1 MIATYI
7 TSSGELVKIFFV
19 AGISISFSPSTS
31 LNSSPSSL
39 SSSSLTSLIFQ
50 VDSFQFFSHECLF
63 LVFVL
68 AALSLPSHLFQT
80 LLRVTFESSYC
91 RFCSFLLFDR
101 MVELSCQTASFLHPQ
116 WIFSYIWLIRSRA
129 CMTTLSA
136 TQTAKSSFVTTEA
149 PSFLILD
156 PCGYFLL
163 RRRIYLHKTVDYRV
177 FLYFPFLSTSLV
189 PRNHCNPRNG
199 NVFFLERRNLVF
211 KSYIECVICWLLCF

>member
-80 LLRVTFESSYC
+80 LLRVTFESSY
-91 RFCSFLLFDR
+91 RRFLLVFAVRQDGRTLLPDR
-101 MVELSCQTASFLHPQ
+101 
-116 WIFSYIWLIRSRA
+116 
-129 CMTTLSA
+129 
-136 TQTAKSSFVTTEA
+136 
-149 PSFLILD
+149 
-156 PCGYFLL
+156 
-163 RRRIYLHKTVDYRV
+163 
-177 FLYFPFLSTSLV
+177 FLSSPTMDFQLYLI
-189 PRNHCNPRNG
+189 NQ
-199 NVFFLERRNLVF
+199 
-211 KSYIECVICWLLCF
+211 K